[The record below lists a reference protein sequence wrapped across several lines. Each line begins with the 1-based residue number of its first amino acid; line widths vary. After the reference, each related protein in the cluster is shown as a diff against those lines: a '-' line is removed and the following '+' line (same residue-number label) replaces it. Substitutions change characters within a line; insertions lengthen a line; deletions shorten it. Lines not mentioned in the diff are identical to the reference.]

1 MYVGLLLKRKLLAA
15 AFIALFISS
24 MLAGS
29 QFIGKVKA
37 ETLGPVD
44 MSHYSG
50 KGINIASPR
59 NETYNASSIMLSFTG
74 EAYYSVNDVGYSL
87 DEGAIE
93 RVTKLA
99 TIQVPAPEVN
109 IICVRITY
117 MGALFISN
125 LSDGK
130 HSITVYQGYQF
141 RQHNE
146 RYEVYAY
153 SNVNF
158 TVDTTAP
165 SVSVLSPENKTYNAA
180 NVTLNSTVS
189 EPVSQ
194 LVYVLDGGENLTIE
208 GDITLADLPNGEHNV
223 TVYATDL
230 AGHVG
235 SSETIIFTIA
245 EPEPFPTALV
255 IAASGAAIIVGAGL
269 LLYFKKRKNNTG
281 NEL

>member
-1 MYVGLLLKRKLLAA
+1 MGLLLKRKLLVA
-15 AFIALFISS
+15 AFIALFLSS
-24 MLAGS
+24 ILAGP
-29 QFIGKVKA
+29 QFISEVKA

-50 KGINIASPR
+50 NVINIASPR
-59 NETYNASSIMLSFTG
+59 NETYNSSSVMLSFTG
-74 EAYYSVNDVGYSL
+74 ETYYSVNDVGYSL

-130 HSITVYQGYQF
+130 HSITVYQGYQY

-158 TVDTTAP
+158 TIDTTAP
-165 SVSVLSPENKTYNAA
+165 NISILSPQNTTYEAA
-180 NVTLNSTVS
+180 NVTLNFAVA
-189 EPVSQ
+189 EAASQ
-194 LVYVLDGGENLTIE
+194 ISYVLDGGENLTAE
-208 GDITLADLPNGEHNV
+208 GNTTLTGLSNGEHNV
-223 TVYATDL
+223 TVYVTDF
-230 AGHVG
+230 VG
-235 SSETIIFTIA
+235 NIGASETRYFNVEVPELSPTVPIA
-245 EPEPFPTALV
+245 TASV
-255 IAASGAAIIVGAGL
+255 VAAVVATAVVVVAGL
-269 LLYFKKRKNNTG
+269 LVYFKKRKR
-281 NEL
+281 